1 MVAHGIPSETIE
13 AGRVGP
19 GPAARP
25 LPPLSP
31 LRPGDSRPGQ
41 GAAALLRPVIAAL
54 LGPSPSVRFV
64 FWDGTT
70 CGPSDAPGSVRV
82 VSPAALR
89 RLLWAPG
96 QLGLARAYVA
106 GELDLEGDL
115 FVLLG
120 ALREAAPADLRF
132 GAKVVPAVARA
143 AARLGA
149 LGPPPE
155 PPPEEHRP
163 RGRRHSLRRDARSIG
178 HHYDVSGD
186 FYRIVLGPSMTYS
199 CARFVDRHT
208 TLAEAQEAKH
218 ELICRKLGLHELSD
232 ARLLDVGCGWGS
244 LALHAASRHGA
255 RVVGVTISAEQRAA
269 ARERVRAAG
278 LADRVEIRLQD
289 YRTLAGETFDAI
301 SSVGMFEHV
310 GSERAAE
317 YFATLYGLLAPRGRL
332 LNHAISAAGGSR
344 LGGRSFM
351 ARYVFPDG
359 ELVDVGDVVLGMERA
374 GFEVRDVES
383 LREHYARTL
392 RAWVANLEAD
402 WERAV
407 ALAGM
412 ARARVWRLY
421 MAASAVGFEDGGVAI
436 HQVLGTKTDDHGR
449 SGMPRTRRDWD

>member
-1 MVAHGIPSETIE
+1 VAHGIPAETIE
-13 AGRVGP
+13 AGRAGP
-19 GPAARP
+19 GPATRPSASPPPARP
-25 LPPLSP
+25 A
-31 LRPGDSRPGQ
+31 DSRPGQ
-41 GAAALLRPVIAAL
+41 GTAALLQPLIAAL

-106 GELDLEGDL
+106 GELDFEGDL
-115 FVLLG
+115 FALLG
-120 ALREAAPADLRF
+120 ALRDVAPADLRF
-132 GAKVVPAVARA
+132 GAQVVPAVVRA
-143 AARLGA
+143 AARLGVV
-149 LGPPPE
+149 GRPPE

-163 RGRRHSLRRDARSIG
+163 RGRRHSLRRDARSIS
-178 HHYDVSGD
+178 HHYDVSGE
-186 FYRIVLGPSMTYS
+186 FYRIVLGPAMTYS

-218 ELICRKLGLHELSD
+218 ELICRKLGLHERSE

-255 RVVGVTISAEQRAA
+255 RVVGVTISAEQMTA

-278 LADRVEIRLQD
+278 LAGRVEIRLQD
-289 YRTLAGETFDAI
+289 YRTLSGETFDAI

-317 YFATLYGLLAPRGRL
+317 YFSTLYGLLAPRGRL

-359 ELVDVGDVVLGMERA
+359 ELIDVGDVVLGMERA

-392 RAWVANLEAD
+392 RAWVTNLEAD
-402 WERAV
+402 WDRAV

-412 ARARVWRLY
+412 ARARIWRLY

-436 HQVLGTKTDDHGR
+436 HQVLGTKTDDDGR